1 MTKINLREIMGP
13 VGIIRKGK
21 TKNALLP
28 KIISMLV
35 QIGGKILAICRLHV
49 QCMIANKNIN
59 SRSLRQFD
67 CYYILQNNV

>member
-21 TKNALLP
+21 TKNALLQ

-35 QIGGKILAICRLHV
+35 QIGDKILAPITISLIHV
-49 QCMIANKNIN
+49 PCDSVIVVIFFKTMFNKTVI
-59 SRSLRQFD
+59 R
-67 CYYILQNNV
+67 

>member
-49 QCMIANKNIN
+49 NA
-59 SRSLRQFD
+59 
-67 CYYILQNNV
+67 

>member
-13 VGIIRKGK
+13 VGIMRKGK

-35 QIGGKILAICRLHV
+35 QIGGKILAPLCT
-49 QCMIANKNIN
+49 
-59 SRSLRQFD
+59 F
-67 CYYILQNNV
+67 ILCTNQSF